1 MRIWPASLSAKG
13 RNQRKG
19 GGRAGVRLVV
29 SITPAVL
36 SPAYR
41 FLLVPFKTN
50 KLCIGESLTI

>member
-13 RNQRKG
+13 PIQLI
-19 GGRAGVRLVV
+19 GGRAGVRLAV

-36 SPAYR
+36 SPVYR

-50 KLCIGESLTI
+50 KLCIEESLTI

>member
-13 RNQRKG
+13 RNQRR

>member
-13 RNQRKG
+13 QIQINW
-19 GGRAGVRLVV
+19 RACGSSAVV
-29 SITPAVL
+29 SITSAVL

-50 KLCIGESLTI
+50 KLCIGENLTI

>member
-1 MRIWPASLSAKG
+1 MRIWPASLSVKG

-19 GGRAGVRLVV
+19 GACGRSVVV

-41 FLLVPFKTN
+41 FLLVPFKAN